1 MKAQQIVDAITAYA
15 NVQDPPLQTCDG
27 YKFGGPDTEV
37 TGVVTTFMAT
47 VEVLR
52 AARARGANM
61 VITHEPTY
69 FTGLD
74 ATDWLQQDPVY
85 LEKQQLLQ
93 QGNFVVWRYHDR
105 MHMMQPDAIYEGL
118 LAELGWQ
125 QYRQP
130 ATPPTAI
137 GPGGPVNF
145 EELFNDFYVLPR
157 TKLCDLAAFLKQ
169 KLQMNAVQVIG
180 DGQMECTRVGV
191 LVGGGSLGFGDEAMP
206 MKVMRAK
213 DLDVMVCGEI
223 TEWTLCAYVNDAS
236 QLGKRRALIIIG
248 HERTEEW
255 GMKHMATWLAPLVP
269 GVPVSFL
276 DAKEPFW
283 YV

>member
-15 NVQDPPLQTCDG
+15 NVQDLPPQTCDG

-61 VITHEPTY
+61 IITHEPTY
-69 FTGLD
+69 FTGRD
-74 ATDWLQQDPVY
+74 TTDWLQQDPVY
-85 LEKQQLLQ
+85 LEKQKLLQ
-93 QGNFVVWRYHDR
+93 QGNFVVWRYHDG
-105 MHMMQPDAIYEGL
+105 MHRMQPDAIYEGL

-130 ATPPTAI
+130 AAPPPAMRPN
-137 GPGGPVNF
+137 GPMDF
-145 EELFNDFYVLPR
+145 EESFSDYYVLPS

-213 DLDVMVCGEI
+213 NLDVLVCGEI

-236 QLGKRRALIIIG
+236 QLGRHRALIIIG

-269 GVPVSFL
+269 EVPVSFL
-276 DAKEPFW
+276 NAKEPFW

>member
-1 MKAQQIVDAITAYA
+1 MKAQQVVDAITAYS
-15 NVQDPPLQTCDG
+15 NVKIAPPQTCDG

-74 ATDWLQQDPVY
+74 TTGWLQQDPVY
-85 LEKQQLLQ
+85 LEKQKLLQ
-93 QGNFVVWRYHDR
+93 QGNFVVWRYHDM
-105 MHMMQPDAIYEGL
+105 MHMKQPDAIYEGL

-130 ATPPTAI
+130 PAPPPVM

-145 EELFNDFYVLPR
+145 EESFNDYYVLPR
-157 TKLCDLAAFLKQ
+157 TKLCDLATFLKQ
-169 KLQMNAVQVIG
+169 KLCMDAVQVVG

-269 GVPVSFL
+269 GVTVSFL